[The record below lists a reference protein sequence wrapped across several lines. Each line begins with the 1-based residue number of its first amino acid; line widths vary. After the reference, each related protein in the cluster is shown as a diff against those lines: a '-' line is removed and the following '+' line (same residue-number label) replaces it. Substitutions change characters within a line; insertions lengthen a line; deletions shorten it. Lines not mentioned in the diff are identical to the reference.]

1 MRGRAFEATFLLT
14 AWVILWPKLSAL
26 AFGATA
32 ALAKIAARGRNLL
45 ATAAVMLWRRID
57 LLVNNAG
64 VFPSPLPNTP
74 PKTFE
79 EPLKLISGDSSTYR
93 NLPHRRCVF
102 RKSYQ
107 HFLRCTSDA
116 DDRSGCFACLC

>member
-45 ATAAVMLWRRID
+45 ATAAVMLWRRMD

-64 VFPSPLPNTP
+64 VFI
-74 PKTFE
+74 PK
-79 EPLKLISGDSSTYR
+79 P
-93 NLPHRRCVF
+93 
-102 RKSYQ
+102 
-107 HFLRCTSDA
+107 
-116 DDRSGCFACLC
+116 FAE